1 MADKFLQHFKSQLAC
16 IYLMLGLEPL
26 VKPTLKAV
34 EEQISPIFT
43 YFCLQILKHFWTKIE
58 NYMTNVF
65 Q

>member
-1 MADKFLQHFKSQLAC
+1 MADKFLQHFESQLVSIC
-16 IYLMLGLEPL
+16 LMLGLEPL
-26 VKPTLKAV
+26 VKPTFKAL

-43 YFCLQILKHFWTKIE
+43 YFSLQILNHFWTKIE